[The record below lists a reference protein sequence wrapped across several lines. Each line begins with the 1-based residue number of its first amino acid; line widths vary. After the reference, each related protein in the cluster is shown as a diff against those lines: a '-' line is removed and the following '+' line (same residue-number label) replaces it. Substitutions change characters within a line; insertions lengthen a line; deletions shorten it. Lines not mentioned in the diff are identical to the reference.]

1 MCANTSILAMVM
13 MFTIGDNRP
22 AVAQAV
28 HAIGSYRRTEDCRRK
43 EQGENFQHG
52 AQSVHG
58 RLDIENA
65 QRAQA
70 VVCPFPFGAVRHGK

>member
-1 MCANTSILAMVM
+1 MVM

-43 EQGENFQHG
+43 EQGEHLQHG

-70 VVCPFPFGAVRHGK
+70 VVLTLSLRRSAPWKVRNLR